1 MPAEKLSAKLVQSLS
16 KPGRYGDGR
25 GLWLQVTAPK
35 AEDKRPSKSWL
46 LRYTLHGRA
55 REMGLGPLDLVSL
68 AEARDRAKAA
78 RKLLL
83 DGVDPIEVRR
93 QQRAEA
99 RLQAAQGVTFEE
111 CATRYIAAHESSWR
125 NEKHRA
131 QWSSTLTTY
140 AFPVL
145 GSLPVA
151 AIDTGLVLKVLEPIW
166 TEKPETASRLRG
178 RIETV
183 LDWATVRTYRAGP
196 NPARWK
202 GHLAKLLPSKSKVAK
217 VKHHSA
223 LPYDQIG
230 AFMAA
235 LRQQIGYSA
244 RALEFTILTAARTG
258 EVIGAK
264 WSEVDL
270 DGQVW
275 TVPAER
281 MKAGREHRVPLSP
294 RAVEILKALPRDEG
308 DFVFPGGK
316 KGKPLSQMALLATL
330 RRMGRG
336 DLTTHGF
343 RSTFRDWVSEQT
355 AYPHEAAEMALAHTV
370 SDKVEAAYRRG
381 DLLQKRQRMMAD
393 WAIYCGKVPAG
404 EGGAVVPIRGE
415 AAHG

>member
-1 MPAEKLSAKLVQSLS
+1 MPSEKLSAKLVQTIS
-16 KPGRYGDGR
+16 KPGRYGDGK

-35 AEDKRPSKSWL
+35 REGAKPAKSWL
-46 LRYTLHGRA
+46 LRYTLRGRS
-55 REMGLGPLDLVSL
+55 REMGLGPLDLISL
-68 AEARDRAKAA
+68 AEARARATTA

-83 DGVDPIEVRR
+83 DGIDPIEMRR
-93 QQRAEA
+93 QERAEA
-99 RLQAAQGVTFEE
+99 RLQAAQGVTFED
-111 CATRYIAAHESSWR
+111 CAKRYIAAHEASWR

-131 QWSSTLTTY
+131 QWSSTLATY
-140 AFPVL
+140 AYPVI

-223 LPYDQIG
+223 LPYVEIG
-230 AFMAA
+230 AFMVE
-235 LRQQIGYSA
+235 LRQQVGYGA

-258 EVIGAK
+258 EVIGAT
-264 WSEVDL
+264 WPEIDL
-270 DGQVW
+270 DAAVW
-275 TVPAER
+275 TIPAGR
-281 MKAGREHRVPLSP
+281 MKAGREHRVPLAA
-294 RAVEILKALPRDEG
+294 RAVEILKGLERDQGEY
-308 DFVFPGGK
+308 VFPGGK

-330 RRMGRG
+330 RRMERG

-343 RSTFRDWVSEQT
+343 RSTFRDWAAEQT
-355 AYPHEAAEMALAHTV
+355 AYPHEAAELALAHTV

-381 DLLQKRQRMMAD
+381 DMFDKRRRMMAD
-393 WAIYCGKVPAG
+393 WATYCSKVSAT
-404 EGGAVVPIRGE
+404 EGAAVVPIRAE
-415 AAHG
+415 AST